1 LDNPIGKGGVVEY
14 VEPNLVKLSGSDFD
28 LEEPRQD
35 IRGFDVCDLDGDKI
49 GTVEDFYIDR
59 EAHVTRFLDVRA
71 GGFLGMGKKHFLIP
85 VEEVTRNVSEE
96 DRVTVNHDRDKVLN
110 SPDFDPGVM
119 PDLSFQRT
127 VYTHYGLP
135 TPEDSSTT
143 KITREQV
150 AAKKESSDAKEVGE
164 SGKEGGGGVIATVAK
179 KAGKGAAKG
188 AVKGAAK
195 EVWRK

>member
-1 LDNPIGKGGVVEY
+1 MAHAEQR
-14 VEPNLVKLSGSDFD
+14 PNLVKLSESEDLL
-28 LEEPRQD
+28 LEEPWQD
-35 IRGFDVCDLDGDKI
+35 IRGLDVMDVNGEQI
-49 GTVEDFYIDR
+49 GSVEDLYLDDR
-59 EAHVTRFLDVRA
+59 EEGLVRAPRFLDVSA
-71 GGFLGMGKKHFLIP
+71 GGFLGMGKKHFLVP

-96 DRVTVNHDRDKVLN
+96 DRVTVNHNRETVLG
-110 SPDFDPGVM
+110 SPDFDPDDTM

-127 VYTHYGLP
+127 VYSHYGRP
-135 TPEDSSTT
+135 TPEGSSTT

-150 AAKKESSDAKEVGE
+150 AAKKGSSDTKEAGE
-164 SGKEGGGGVIATVAK
+164 SGKGGGDGVVATVAK

>member
-1 LDNPIGKGGVVEY
+1 MEY
-14 VEPNLVKLSGSDFD
+14 VEPNLVKLGGSDFE

-35 IRGFDVCDLDGDKI
+35 IRGFDVCDLEGDKI
-49 GTVEDFYIDR
+49 GMVEDFYIDR
-59 EAHVTRFLDVRA
+59 EACVTRFLDVKA
-71 GGFLGMGKKHFLIP
+71 GGFLGIGKKHFLVP

-110 SPDFDPGVM
+110 SPDFDPSVV
-119 PDLSFQRT
+119 PELSFQHA
-127 VYTHYGLP
+127 VYAHYGLP
-135 TPEDSSTT
+135 TPEGSSTT

-164 SGKEGGGGVIATVAK
+164 SRKEGGGGVIATVAK
-179 KAGKGAAKG
+179 KAGTGAAKG

-195 EVWRK
+195 EVWKK